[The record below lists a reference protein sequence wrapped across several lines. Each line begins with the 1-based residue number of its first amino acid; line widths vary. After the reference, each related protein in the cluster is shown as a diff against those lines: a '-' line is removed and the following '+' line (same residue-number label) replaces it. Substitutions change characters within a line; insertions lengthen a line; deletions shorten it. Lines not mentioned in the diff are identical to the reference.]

1 MEVILREDVMDLGRS
16 GDVVKVSPGFARNYL
31 VPQNLAVLATGKN
44 LKQLEHQK
52 RLITK
57 AADEQ
62 RKLSADL
69 AGRLKGLS
77 VTVAKPVGE
86 SDRLYGSV
94 TPRDVA
100 QAIVEEGV
108 QGVDRKQ
115 VTLSEPIRTLGI
127 YTVEVRLSAENTA
140 EIKLWVVAKE

>member
-1 MEVILREDVMDLGRS
+1 MEVILREDVEDLGRS
-16 GDVVKVSPGFARNYL
+16 GDVVKVSPGYARNYL

-44 LKQLEHQK
+44 LKELEHQK

-57 AADEQ
+57 RAEEQ
-62 RKLSADL
+62 RKLAADL
-69 AGRLKGLS
+69 AGKLKGLS

-86 SDRLYGSV
+86 NDRLYGSV

-100 QAIVEEGV
+100 QALVEEGV

-115 VTLSEPIRTLGI
+115 ITLGEPIRTLGI
-127 YTVEVRLSAENTA
+127 YTVPVRLSAENIA

>member
-1 MEVILREDVMDLGRS
+1 MEVILQEDVQDLGRC
-16 GDVVKVSPGFARNYL
+16 GDVVKVSPGYARNYL

-52 RLITK
+52 RLISK
-57 AADEQ
+57 ATEEQ
-62 RKLSADL
+62 RKLASDL
-69 AGRLKGLS
+69 AGKLKGLS

-86 SDRLYGSV
+86 NDRLYGSV

-100 QAIVEEGV
+100 QSLVDEGV

-115 VTLSEPIRTLGI
+115 IQLKDTVRTLGI
-127 YTVEVRLSAENTA
+127 YSVPVRLSAENTV

>member
-1 MEVILREDVMDLGRS
+1 MEVILREDVKDLGRS

-44 LKQLEHQK
+44 LKELEHQK
-52 RLITK
+52 RVISK
-57 AADEQ
+57 HADEQ
-62 RKLSADL
+62 RKLAADL
-69 AGRLKGLS
+69 AGKLKGLS

-100 QAIVEEGV
+100 QALVEEGV
-108 QGVDRKQ
+108 NDVDRKQ
-115 VTLSEPIRTLGI
+115 ITIDDAIRTLGI
-127 YTVEVRLSAENTA
+127 YTVPVRLSAENVA